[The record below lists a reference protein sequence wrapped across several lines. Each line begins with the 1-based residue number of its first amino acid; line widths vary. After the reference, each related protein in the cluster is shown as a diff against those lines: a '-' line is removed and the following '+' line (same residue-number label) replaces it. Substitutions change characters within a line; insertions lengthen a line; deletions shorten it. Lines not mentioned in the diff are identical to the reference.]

1 MKHSESFSIM
11 TSNKRQE
18 VVYVRLREA
27 KVRFSH
33 ILDYP
38 VHCITF
44 AKERKKGKRQLWDPV
59 FLLPRA
65 YELCLA
71 CQHFISKWL
80 IGHLPCE

>member
-18 VVYVRLREA
+18 AVKVRLREA

-33 ILDYP
+33 ILEYP

-44 AKERKKGKRQLWDPV
+44 AKERKKGKR
-59 FLLPRA
+59 
-65 YELCLA
+65 
-71 CQHFISKWL
+71 
-80 IGHLPCE
+80 

>member
-18 VVYVRLREA
+18 VVNVRLREA

-33 ILDYP
+33 ILEYP

-44 AKERKKGKRQLWDPV
+44 AKERKKGKR
-59 FLLPRA
+59 
-65 YELCLA
+65 
-71 CQHFISKWL
+71 
-80 IGHLPCE
+80 